1 VSETSPLHLVLGDE
15 ELLVERAVGEIL
27 RSARK
32 RAGTDPGANDVPV
45 SRTRAGDV
53 GTYELAELLSPS
65 LFADERIVVL
75 EAAAEAGKD
84 AAAMIAAAAAD
95 VPPGTVLVVVHSGAG
110 RAKALATEL
119 QALGAEV
126 HPCARITKLSERVD
140 FVRKEFRALRVRV
153 DEETVT
159 ALLDAVGSDVR
170 ELAAA
175 CSQLVA
181 DTGGDVDAAAV
192 RRYHSGK
199 AEVKGFDIADKAVVG
214 DVGGATEALRWA
226 MMRGEPLV
234 VLADALA
241 EAVHAI
247 GRVGPLSGDPYR
259 LAAQL
264 GMPPWRVQKA
274 QKQARRWSRDTV
286 AIAMKVV
293 ADLNANVKGAVADA
307 DYALESAVRQVAE
320 LVADRRR

>member
-1 VSETSPLHLVLGDE
+1 VSETSSLHLVLGDE
-15 ELLVERAVGEIL
+15 ELLVERAVAELL

-32 RAGTDPGANDVPV
+32 RAGADGGADVPI
-45 SRTRAGDV
+45 SRVRAGEV
-53 GTYELAELLSPS
+53 STYELAELLSPS

-84 AAAMIAAAAAD
+84 AATMIAAAAAD
-95 VPPGTVLVVVHSGAG
+95 VPAGTVLVVVHAGGG

-119 QALGAEV
+119 QSLGAVV
-126 HPCARITKLSERVD
+126 HPCARITKPSERVD
-140 FVRKEFRALRVRV
+140 FVRKDFRALRVKV

-170 ELAAA
+170 ELAAV

-199 AEVKGFDIADKAVVG
+199 AEVKGFDIADKAVTG

-241 EAVHAI
+241 EAVHTI
-247 GRVGPLSGDPYR
+247 GRVGPLTGDPYR

-274 QKQARRWSRDTV
+274 QKQARRWSRGTV
-286 AIAMKVV
+286 ATAMKVV
-293 ADLNANVKGAVADA
+293 AELNANVKGAVADA

-320 LVADRRR
+320 LVADRGH

>member
-15 ELLVERAVGEIL
+15 ELLVERAVAEVL

-32 RAGTDPGANDVPV
+32 RAGADAGADTVPI
-45 SRTRAGDV
+45 SRTRAGEV

-65 LFADERIVVL
+65 LFADERVVVL

-84 AAAMIAAAAAD
+84 AAALIAAAAAD
-95 VPPGTVLVVVHSGAG
+95 VPVGTVLVVVHAGGG

-119 QALGAEV
+119 QSLGAVV
-126 HPCARITKLSERVD
+126 HRCARITKPSERVD
-140 FVRKEFRALRVRV
+140 FVRKEFRALRVKV

-181 DTGGDVDAAAV
+181 DTGGDVDAASV

-199 AEVKGFDIADKAVVG
+199 AEVKGFDIADKAVAG
-214 DVGGATEALRWA
+214 DVGGAAEALRWA

-241 EAVHAI
+241 EAVHTI

-286 AIAMKVV
+286 ATAMKVV
-293 ADLNANVKGAVADA
+293 AELNANVKGAVADA

-320 LVADRRR
+320 LVADRSR

>member
-1 VSETSPLHLVLGDE
+1 MHLVLGDE
-15 ELLVERAVGEIL
+15 ELLIERAVAEVL

-32 RAGTDPGANDVPV
+32 RAGAVLGGISSVQDVPV
-45 SRTRAGDV
+45 SRMRAGDV
-53 GTYELAELLSPS
+53 DTYELAELLSPS

-84 AAAMIAAAAAD
+84 AAGVIASAAAD
-95 VPPGTVLVVVHSGAG
+95 IPPGTLLVVVHSGGG
-110 RAKALATEL
+110 RAKALVNDL
-119 QALGAEV
+119 RSLGAVV
-126 HPCARITKLSERVD
+126 HPCARLTKVSERTD
-140 FVRKEFRALRVRV
+140 FIRKEFRSLGVKV

-170 ELAAA
+170 ELASS

-181 DTGGDVDAAAV
+181 DTGGDVDADAV

-199 AEVKGFDIADKAVVG
+199 AEVKGFDIADKAVAG
-214 DVGGATEALRWA
+214 DVEGAAEALRWA
-226 MMRGEPLV
+226 MMRGEPQV

-247 GRVGPLSGDPYR
+247 ARVGSLSGDPYR

-286 AIAMKVV
+286 ATAMRVV
-293 ADLNANVKGAVADA
+293 AALNANVKGAVADA
-307 DYALESAVRQVAE
+307 DYALEAAVRKVAE
-320 LVADRRR
+320 LAADRSR

>member
-15 ELLVERAVGEIL
+15 ELLVERAVAEVL

-32 RAGTDPGANDVPV
+32 RAGADAGADTVPI
-45 SRTRAGDV
+45 SRTRAGEV

-65 LFADERIVVL
+65 LFADERVVVL

-84 AAAMIAAAAAD
+84 AAALIAAAAAD
-95 VPPGTVLVVVHSGAG
+95 VPAGTVLVVVHAGGG

-119 QALGAEV
+119 QSLGAAV
-126 HPCARITKLSERVD
+126 HPCARITKPRERVD
-140 FVRKEFRALRVRV
+140 FVRKEFRALRVKV

-159 ALLDAVGSDVR
+159 ALLDAVGSDIR

-199 AEVKGFDIADKAVVG
+199 AEVKGFDIADKAVAG

-241 EAVHAI
+241 EAVHTI

-286 AIAMKVV
+286 ATAMKVV
-293 ADLNANVKGAVADA
+293 AELNANVKGAVADA

-320 LVADRRR
+320 LVADRSR